1 MRSYFSLKGRRALI
15 VEDEPFVRSVIV
27 RIIREMGEPS
37 LEVAEHGA
45 QALEALETLGDPFDF
60 ALLDFNMPGPSGL
73 DVLKAVRCGKSRT
86 RRDLPVAMLTG
97 NADRDLVDAA
107 MALDVNAL
115 LLKPASQKTLS
126 GRIER
131 MLTEESEL
139 QEIEVYL
146 GVDVK
151 PSPLQRLAA
160 ESDGRSA
167 PTTLRPLAPRMA
179 DVTRPMNREISAP
192 KAMLGPR
199 LRKSINDLKTGFLV
213 AEDVVSPRGA
223 RLVAAGVTLN
233 NRTLA
238 RLQDLAEMNEIEHVW
253 VHAPITVA

>member
-1 MRSYFSLKGRRALI
+1 MRSDFSLKGRRGLI

-27 RIIREMGEPS
+27 RIVREMGEPN
-37 LEVAEHGA
+37 LEIAEHGA
-45 QALEALETLGDPFDF
+45 KALAALDTLGDPFDF

-73 DVLKAVRCGKSRT
+73 DVLKAVRCGQSRT
-86 RRDLPVAMLTG
+86 RRDLPIAMLTG

-115 LLKPASQKTLS
+115 LLKPASPKALAA
-126 GRIER
+126 RIER
-131 MLTEESEL
+131 MLTEET
-139 QEIEVYL
+139 EVQDVETYL

-160 ESDGRSA
+160 ETDGRSIPA
-167 PTTLRPLAPRMA
+167 TLRPVAPRTVEA
-179 DVTRPMNREISAP
+179 PRPSARAGAP
-192 KAMLGPR
+192 PLAALGPR
-199 LRKSINDLKTGFLV
+199 LRKSINDLKIGLLV

-223 RLVAAGVTLN
+223 RLVAAGVVLS

-253 VHAPITVA
+253 VRMPPTAS